1 MPASRLIRATAAAC
15 LTFPKTMPF
24 TTAFSPNFPSCL
36 MKGMCWALTTPR
48 LFPPVFM
55 PSAVWRKS
63 KSRSTTR
70 LTASAGCLLSK
81 TPNGCTKATPS
92 PFIPKT
98 SVRKSL
104 NSAPKL
110 SAKTVK
116 KALKL
121 PSTVILKTSAACLK
135 FTAPCPCRPTS
146 NAANRTP
153 PTKRQGKLPDH
164 LCQIRRRS
172 CRANC
177 RPALYRP
184 CV

>member
-36 MKGMCWALTTPR
+36 MKGMCWSLTTPR

-121 PSTVILKTSAACLK
+121 PSTVILKPSALHQ
-135 FTAPCPCRPTS
+135 TQQTGRRRQRQPLEPLQ
-146 NAANRTP
+146 
-153 PTKRQGKLPDH
+153 RQGKLPDH